1 MTPISDPAHK
11 VHTRQSLPREL
22 KKCSSLARNGRI
34 CTTVAADGLVPTLGV
49 SEAALTPQ
57 QHHIHRPLGTSAQ
70 RLQLIFRVQLPVKL
84 PTTTGFRT
92 TLERTIMRALRFHS
106 PLNWSRRPLWVQPRL
121 QASFQT

>member
-84 PTTTGFRT
+84 PTTTGFRI
-92 TLERTIMRALRFHS
+92 TLESTFKRMIRANS
-106 PLNWSRRPLWVQPRL
+106 PGQFGRAVLHGHGPDYKR
-121 QASFQT
+121 